1 MNDQTP
7 TPGAAPQAATD
18 APVFTIERI
27 YVKDLS
33 LENPS
38 SPQSFLLQDSPQIEV
53 ALATRG
59 EPVGDGIFESVLTV
73 TVTAK
78 VGEQT
83 IFLVE
88 VAQAGIFQIRNIPE
102 SDMQPILDGLSLTR
116 RIPRTQ
122 DYGLLPAQKHAT
134 AALGLHLRSHRDA
147 LLVGEMSTGK
157 TTVGTAV
164 AALLN
169 ARRTLVLCP
178 PHLVA
183 KWKREVE
190 TVWSTCTAHILT
202 TISEVQE
209 IGRAHV

>member
-1 MNDQTP
+1 MNDP
-7 TPGAAPQAATD
+7 ILTPGAAPQATTN

-53 ALATRG
+53 SLQTRG
-59 EPVGDGIFESVLTV
+59 EPVGEGVFESVLTV

-102 SDMQPILDGLSLTR
+102 TDLQPILGVHCPNILFPYARESISSAITR
-116 RIPRTQ
+116 AGYPPVHLAPINFEAL
-122 DYGLLPAQKHAT
+122 YAQQLQQMQ
-134 AALGLHLRSHRDA
+134 AAQTPQS
-147 LLVGEMSTGK
+147 
-157 TTVGTAV
+157 
-164 AALLN
+164 
-169 ARRTLVLCP
+169 P
-178 PHLVA
+178 IIQ
-183 KWKREVE
+183 
-190 TVWSTCTAHILT
+190 TAH
-202 TISEVQE
+202 
-209 IGRAHV
+209 

>member
-1 MNDQTP
+1 MNDQIP
-7 TPGAAPQAATD
+7 VPGAAPQAAPV

-38 SPQSFLLQDSPQIEV
+38 SPQSFLQQDSPQIEV
-53 ALATRG
+53 SLQTRG

-102 SDMQPILDGLSLTR
+102 QDLQPILGVHCPNILFPYARENISSAITR
-116 RIPRTQ
+116 AGYPPVHLAPINFEAL
-122 DYGLLPAQKHAT
+122 YAQQLQQIQ
-134 AALGLHLRSHRDA
+134 AAQASP
-147 LLVGEMSTGK
+147 S
-157 TTVGTAV
+157 
-164 AALLN
+164 
-169 ARRTLVLCP
+169 P
-178 PHLVA
+178 IIQ
-183 KWKREVE
+183 
-190 TVWSTCTAHILT
+190 TAH
-202 TISEVQE
+202 
-209 IGRAHV
+209 